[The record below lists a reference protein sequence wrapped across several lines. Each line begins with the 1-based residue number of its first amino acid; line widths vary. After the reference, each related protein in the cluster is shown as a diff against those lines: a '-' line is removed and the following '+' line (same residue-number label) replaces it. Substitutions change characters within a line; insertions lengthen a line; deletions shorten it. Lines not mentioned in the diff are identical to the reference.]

1 MSTTT
6 ESPFS
11 LTIKVGPNND
21 LLTGRADT
29 AAEMVQRVAELKQI
43 AASLSGATPAVSA
56 QVDTVAQAL
65 DNLAAG
71 GVTGT
76 IVHGSTENVSNVNAG
91 AIEQRDDKWGNKYTR
106 GVPDA
111 GSCQHG
117 PRVVK
122 NGTNK
127 AGRSYKAYVCVNDSP
142 FGDYKAGKCDIAWP
156 PR

>member
-1 MSTTT
+1 MSATT

-29 AAEMVQRVAELKQI
+29 ADEMLGRIHELQLLAAAMQGVTQPAPVNEVA
-43 AASLSGATPAVSA
+43 AAI
-56 QVDTVAQAL
+56 
-65 DNLAAG
+65 DNLAAAG
-71 GVTGT
+71 LTGT
-76 IVHGSTENVSNVNAG
+76 VVSGPVQDSVQGG

-106 GVPDA
+106 GMPDA
-111 GSCQHG
+111 GACQHG
-117 PRVVK
+117 QRIVK

-127 AGRSYKAYVCVNDSP
+127 AGRAYKAYVCVNDSP
-142 FGDYKAGKCDIAWP
+142 FGDYRAGKCDVAWP

>member
-1 MSTTT
+1 MSATT

-11 LTIKVGPNND
+11 LTIKIGPNND

-29 AAEMVQRVAELKQI
+29 AEEMLVRVQQLKDI
-43 AASLSGATPAVSA
+43 AGAMQGVTQHVTSQAPVTTEQAVE
-56 QVDTVAQAL
+56 
-65 DNLAAG
+65 NLAAA

-76 IVHGSTENVSNVNAG
+76 VISAPSGG
-91 AIEQRDDKWGNKYTR
+91 LEQKEDRFGNKFTQ

-117 PRVVK
+117 PRIVK

-127 AGRSYKAYVCVNDSP
+127 SGRPYKAYVCVNDSP
-142 FGDYKAGKCDIAWP
+142 FRTGPYNKESVCETAWP
-156 PR
+156 SR

>member
-29 AAEMVQRVAELKQI
+29 ADEMEGRIHELKML
-43 AASLSGATPAVSA
+43 AALMQGATQAAPVAAAPAAPTMEQAVA
-56 QVDTVAQAL
+56 TVTQAMP
-65 DNLAAG
+65 
-71 GVTGT
+71 
-76 IVHGSTENVSNVNAG
+76 GSTVVEQPAA
-91 AIEQRDDKWGNKYTR
+91 AIEQKEDRWGNKYTR
-106 GVPDA
+106 GLPDA
-111 GSCQHG
+111 GVCQHG
-117 PRVVK
+117 QRIVK

-127 AGRSYKAYVCVNDSP
+127 AGRAYKAYVCVNDSP
-142 FGDYKAGKCDIAWP
+142 FGDYKQGKCDIAWP